1 MFLASSHENTS
12 KKFLYTSGTT
22 LVKSSASSVGRGSE
36 CRADLRALMAC
47 KATISRKS
55 LVSWIL
61 MVYTSSPA
69 SISHLKAAT
78 PIRLIEGGVILPK
91 NLGSGSPRKGKESS
105 SESELPR
112 SPGGSSMGGG
122 TEELVGPG
130 PSKISGSLMCWTV
143 VWPIGW
149 GLEDSTDMSL
159 SSTSSM
165 KADRGRFDPVV

>member
-1 MFLASSHENTS
+1 
-12 KKFLYTSGTT
+12 
-22 LVKSSASSVGRGSE
+22 
-36 CRADLRALMAC
+36 
-47 KATISRKS
+47 
-55 LVSWIL
+55 

-112 SPGGSSMGGG
+112 SPGGSSMGG

-130 PSKISGSLMCWTV
+130 PSKMSELSMCWTV

-149 GLEDSTDMSL
+149 GLVDGTGMSS

-165 KADRGRFDPVV
+165 KADSGQFDPAGRSTGCS